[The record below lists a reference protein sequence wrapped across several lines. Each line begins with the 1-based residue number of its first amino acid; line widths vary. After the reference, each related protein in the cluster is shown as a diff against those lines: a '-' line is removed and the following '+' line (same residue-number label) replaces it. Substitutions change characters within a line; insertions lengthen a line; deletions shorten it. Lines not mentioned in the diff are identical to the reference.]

1 MKKNIFKT
9 LAVSFVFAS
18 LVLTGCVQNFD
29 GTKPNYSQKKQELTG
44 NTGKYSAKGLND
56 SDISVYNEDEEEL
69 SYYSSYSIDQASENT
84 WIEVVFEDCEFEL
97 DQDSVVKGLSFVK
110 LKNNSV
116 NNGYAP
122 EHDGE
127 LPKTLIR
134 VEEPTSYIGDV
145 SFYFRVDTRT
155 VETRRI
161 ALVVD
166 ATKIEY
172 ANGSDVISNDG
183 NLKAGEETDS
193 FVVYITI
200 DKKADGTQ
208 TTQLGSTIGGY
219 HAQENFAWTW
229 GISPSDLSF
238 SDYLH
243 DSAGKL
249 TGVWRYELS
258 APRLTYDMPYTY
270 DESLAGTLSKMFKL
284 QTQKPGTTK
293 WVDETLTFTYH
304 TADSTTPTTD
314 PYDKNT
320 YTTDVPAMEPG
331 TKWRIVHD
339 SSVSIG
345 TAAPAYKKDYYLH
358 PEFKDKRK
366 VITKV
371 SPSSSD
377 NYWIVS
383 YANVDTE
390 YICRWQAGTF
400 TESMC
405 AHSYAKSAQQS
416 MFIVDCPN
424 NEYILITPAAGV
436 DLATVD
442 GFVLVNDNGNGII
455 ETETTVHKNTS
466 DVIDYITIAPKNK
479 NFSGTVR
486 LYVNEKTTLKTNSY
500 NAKQLKFG
508 FYPQP
513 NANQGEFEG
522 HYQLPSDS
530 STYTINLRTDT
541 ISPGVKQGVPSD
553 ITDYSIVYVDDY
565 NEPERWHYL
574 TPGTYYFIFYNG
586 YNDNAGV
593 LEANGLSPN
602 YIAECAINNLNG
614 TNSHGY
620 GYSSAGAGQT
630 FTISSAGWYEVKCFN
645 NYKGY
650 NYYKGYLAYCIY
662 QN

>member
-44 NTGKYSAKGLND
+44 NSGVNKSAKGLRSWNV
-56 SDISVYNEDEEEL
+56 SLYGEDGNTL
-69 SYYSSYSIDQASENT
+69 STIDQASENT

-110 LKNNSV
+110 LKNNSA
-116 NNGYAP
+116 NNYYAP

-134 VEEPTSYIGDV
+134 VEEPTSYSGDV

-155 VETRRI
+155 VETRKI

-193 FVVYITI
+193 FVKYITI
-200 DKKADGTQ
+200 SQKADGTQ
-208 TTQLGSTIGGY
+208 TTQLGSTIGGS
-219 HAQENFAWTW
+219 HAWEDFAWTW
-229 GISPSDLSF
+229 GYNPNSLSKVADLV
-238 SDYLH
+238 
-243 DSAGKL
+243 DSSGKE
-249 TGVWRYELS
+249 TGAIRFYVYAKNNRANYIDD
-258 APRLTYDMPYTY
+258 ATYDQ
-270 DESLAGTLSKMFKL
+270 SLAETLSKIYTL

-293 WVDETLTFTYH
+293 WVDEKLTFTYH
-304 TADSTTPTTD
+304 DVASTVATD
-314 PYDKNT
+314 PYSAHT
-320 YTTDVPAMEPG
+320 YTTDVPAMEAG

-345 TAAPAYKKDYYLH
+345 NPPAWYQDYYLH

-371 SPSSSD
+371 APSSD
-377 NYWIVS
+377 DYYVVS
-383 YANVDTE
+383 YANEDTE
-390 YICRWQAGTF
+390 YICLWSSETF
-400 TESMC
+400 NKDKC
-405 AHSYAKSAQQS
+405 SYTYARSAQRS
-416 MFIVDCPN
+416 MFTVSCPN
-424 NEYILITPAAGV
+424 NEYILITPKAGV

-442 GFVLVNDNGNGII
+442 GFVLVNANGNGII

-479 NFSGTVR
+479 NFSGKVK
-486 LYVNEKTTLKTNSY
+486 LYVNEKTTLKSNSY

-513 NANQGEFEG
+513 LNNLGELTG
-522 HYQLPSDS
+522 HYQLPDESSS

-574 TPGTYYFIFYNG
+574 TPGMYQFIFYNG
-586 YNDNAGV
+586 YNDDVGV
-593 LEANGLSPN
+593 LAASGLSPN
-602 YIAECAINNLNG
+602 DIAECVIFNLDG

-620 GYSSAGAGQT
+620 DYTKAGSEQT
-630 FTISSAGWYEVKCFN
+630 FTIYSAGWYRVKCSNDYRWN
-645 NYKGY
+645 ND
-650 NYYKGYLAYCIY
+650 NKGYLAYCLY

>member
-1 MKKNIFKT
+1 M
-9 LAVSFVFAS
+9 
-18 LVLTGCVQNFD
+18 
-29 GTKPNYSQKKQELTG
+29 
-44 NTGKYSAKGLND
+44 
-56 SDISVYNEDEEEL
+56 DIL
-69 SYYSSYSIDQASENT
+69 IK
-84 WIEVVFEDCEFEL
+84 VVFDDCAFEL

-110 LKNNSV
+110 LKNNSA
-116 NNGYAP
+116 NNYYAP

-127 LPKTLIR
+127 LPKTLVR
-134 VEEPTSYIGDV
+134 VEEPSDYNSGSSSSGDV

-219 HAQENFAWTW
+219 HAQENYAWTW
-229 GISPSDLSF
+229 RISPSALSF

-249 TGVWRYELS
+249 TGVWRFKLS

-270 DESLAGTLSKMFKL
+270 DESLEGTLSKMYKL

-293 WVDETLTFTYH
+293 WVDETLTFAYH
-304 TADSTTPTTD
+304 TADSTTPATD
-314 PYDKNT
+314 PFDAHT

-331 TKWRIVHD
+331 TKWRIVYD

-345 TAAPAYKKDYYLH
+345 TAAPAYLKDYYLH

-366 VITKV
+366 FITKV
-371 SPSSSD
+371 APWSD
-377 NYWIVS
+377 DYYIVS
-383 YANVDTE
+383 YANVDTD

-405 AHSYAKSAQQS
+405 SHSYAKSAQQS
-416 MFIVDCPN
+416 MFTVSCPN

-442 GFVLVNDNGNGII
+442 GFVLVNASGNGII

-466 DVIDYITIAPKNK
+466 DVIDYIMIAPKNK
-479 NFSGTVR
+479 NFSGTVK

-522 HYQLPSDS
+522 HYQLPSDF
-530 STYTINLRTDT
+530 TTFTINLKTDT
-541 ISPGVKQGVPSD
+541 FSGGIGKMDLSGGSMIPNSAA
-553 ITDYSIVYVDDY
+553 DY
-565 NEPERWHYL
+565 NLVYL
-574 TPGTYYFIFYNG
+574 DYNTSEKEYMYYLIPGTYYFILYNG
-586 YNDNAGV
+586 YNDDEGILSNSGLTGASRGYAYVYKYEPTYTSWETGFDYSYAG
-593 LEANGLSPN
+593 N
-602 YIAECAINNLNG
+602 YV
-614 TNSHGY
+614 S
-620 GYSSAGAGQT
+620 
-630 FTISSAGWYEVKCFN
+630 FTVSSAGWYKVRCNRGGGSE
-645 NYKGY
+645 GY
-650 NYYKGYLAYCIY
+650 VAYSIY